1 MKITITS
8 TFHDGMAPL
17 VFTGC
22 REGTNIRR
30 LRGPRSR
37 YCLDYSNSNSHV
49 CGCGFPCSHAEWDA
63 GEGWEYG
70 GGCVECGPRGEEY
83 GRGYVRFEIVP
94 AQ

>member
-1 MKITITS
+1 MKITVKS

-22 REGTNIRR
+22 REGANIRR

-37 YCLDYSNSNSHV
+37 YCLDYSSNSNV

-63 GEGWEYG
+63 GDEWDVPLSR
-70 GGCVECGPRGEEY
+70 CVECGPRGEEY
-83 GRGYVRFEIVP
+83 GRGFIRFEVFP